1 MQDIQAERIVGEYWE
16 VGGKLLLL
24 RGSQGIA

>member
-1 MQDIQAERIVGEYWE
+1 MQDIQAERIVGEHWE